1 VYRCLRLPTGNRHL
15 FDATLTDIEFKNDFV
30 HQQSEWLQELRG
42 ADADLCVDGL
52 EPTLASRLLA
62 LLGVQ

>member
-1 VYRCLRLPTGNRHL
+1 V
-15 FDATLTDIEFKNDFV
+15 FDATRTDIEFKNDFV